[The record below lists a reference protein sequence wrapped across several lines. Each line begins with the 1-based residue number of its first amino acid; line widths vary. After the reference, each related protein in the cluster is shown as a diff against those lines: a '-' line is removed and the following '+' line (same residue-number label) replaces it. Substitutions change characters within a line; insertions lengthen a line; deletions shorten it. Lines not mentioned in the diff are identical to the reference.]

1 MQARL
6 RFANST
12 ASDKSQPSPL
22 ACNGPHV
29 VFAELAFRVTIFG
42 FIGMA
47 VLEPTLL
54 SGITRRSA
62 FLRLWTLGLVG
73 AAIIAAEPLPA
84 NLIAGSHVPELA
96 FRSFT
101 FINTGLMLAAMIGL
115 GTVAAREVGLY
126 SVFAPQLPTGLRLRR
141 NTLHWAQAAIIV
153 GIVVALAQFAFDF
166 AFWRLVPSA
175 QLLALRH
182 AAQLSAASPLSRL
195 LFQALTDELML
206 RWGLMSGVLW
216 VLALLFH
223 QKSKPRPSLVW
234 AAIVIVSI
242 LSALGEV
249 PALINMLAIDPASV
263 IILRATIV
271 SAVAGIGYG
280 WLYWKYGLEA
290 AILAH
295 VLAQAG
301 LVALEGSALL

>member
-1 MQARL
+1 
-6 RFANST
+6 
-12 ASDKSQPSPL
+12 
-22 ACNGPHV
+22 
-29 VFAELAFRVTIFG
+29 
-42 FIGMA
+42 MA
-47 VLEPTLL
+47 VIEPTIL

-62 FLRLWTLGLVG
+62 FLRLWALGLVG
-73 AAIIAAEPLPA
+73 AAITAAEPLPA
-84 NLIAGSHVPELA
+84 NLIAGSHVSELA
-96 FRSFT
+96 FRSFS
-101 FINTGLMLAAMIGL
+101 FINTGLMLAALIAL

-126 SVFAPQLPTGLRLRR
+126 SVFAPQLPTAIRSRR
-141 NTLHWAQAAIIV
+141 NAVHWAQAAIIA
-153 GIVVALAQFAFDF
+153 GIVITLAQFTFDL
-166 AFWRLVPSA
+166 AFWRVVPHN

-223 QKSKPRPSLVW
+223 QKSKPRASLVW
-234 AAIVIVSI
+234 MAIVIVSI

-263 IILRATIV
+263 IILRTTLV
-271 SAVAGIGYG
+271 SAAAGIAYG
-280 WLYWKYGLEA
+280 WLYWKHGLEA
-290 AILAH
+290 AVLAH

-301 LVALEGSALL
+301 LIAIEGSALL